1 LSDQDNDISTDIS
14 DSGLSE
20 NTPEYRVLDIDGLL
34 DKLDGDNIGFKIFSE
49 VAFEGILLHDNSMA
63 ILVNDQFCEMF
74 GYEREAL
81 LNNGKIQDLIAPEY
95 KNFVRHQIVRHLL
108 GPYEVVGL
116 RSDGSRFP
124 IEIRVREI
132 SHKNRVI
139 RVVSVSDLSERIA
152 LEQRIEI
159 AAYEERERLEQEL
172 HDGACQDLVA
182 SSYLVT
188 KLRDDLR
195 KQNTDSKDLP
205 DKICD
210 LLKSA
215 LKEVKNIGIS
225 CQSIPATS
233 SGLYTALESLVA
245 KMSSFG
251 DAESRFLPQRV
262 VLVPYRKELIEL
274 YMIAREAAINA
285 ATHAKAST
293 ILINLFVE
301 DGRVVVQVEDDG
313 KGIIQNSEED
323 SGMGLN
329 IMQNRAGKIGAI
341 LKIESSPTGGTLVR
355 CEL

>member
-1 LSDQDNDISTDIS
+1 
-14 DSGLSE
+14 
-20 NTPEYRVLDIDGLL
+20 
-34 DKLDGDNIGFKIFSE
+34 
-49 VAFEGILLHDNSMA
+49 MA
-63 ILVNDQFCEMF
+63 IMVNDQFCKIF

-81 LNNGKIQDLIAPEY
+81 LKNSKIQDLIAPEY
-95 KNFVRHQIVRHLL
+95 KNFVRRQIVKHLL

-116 RSDGSRFP
+116 RADGSRFP

-132 SHKNRVI
+132 SHKNRII

-152 LEQRIEI
+152 LEQRIEM

-205 DKICD
+205 EKICE
-210 LLKSA
+210 LLQSA
-215 LKEVKNIGIS
+215 LREVKNIGMS

-233 SGLYTALESLVA
+233 SGLYTALESLA
-245 KMSSFG
+245 GKMSSFG
-251 DAESRFLPQRV
+251 DAECRFLPQRV
-262 VLVPYRKELIEL
+262 VMIPYRKELTEL

-285 ATHAKAST
+285 ATHAEANT
-293 ILINLFVE
+293 ILIDLFVR
-301 DGRVVVQVEDDG
+301 DGKIVIQVEDDG
-313 KGIIQNSEED
+313 KGIMPENSEED

-329 IMQNRAGKIGAI
+329 IMQNRAGKIGAA
-341 LKIESSPTGGTLVR
+341 LKIELSETGGTFIC